1 MTTAWGATWF
11 RRVNSG
17 FWWIS
22 AEGSFDA
29 NSTWEANNHMQ
40 AGPRQPSSQVE
51 LAALYRRRETIL
63 SLIRSLERYGRI
75 RARAIRGCAPRTSPA
90 AA

>member
-1 MTTAWGATWF
+1 
-11 RRVNSG
+11 
-17 FWWIS
+17 
-22 AEGSFDA
+22 
-29 NSTWEANNHMQ
+29 MQ

>member
-1 MTTAWGATWF
+1 
-11 RRVNSG
+11 
-17 FWWIS
+17 
-22 AEGSFDA
+22 
-29 NSTWEANNHMQ
+29 MQ

-63 SLIRSLERYGRI
+63 SLIRSLERYGRF
-75 RARAIRGCAPRTSPA
+75 RARATRGCAPRTSPA

>member
-1 MTTAWGATWF
+1 VKW
-11 RRVNSG
+11 G
-17 FWWIS
+17 FWGIA
-22 AEGSFDA
+22 AEGSFEA
-29 NSTWEANNHMQ
+29 NSIREANNHMQ

-63 SLIRSLERYGRI
+63 SLIRSLERYGRF
-75 RARAIRGCAPRTSPA
+75 RARATRGCAPRTSPA